1 MANDSIISM
10 LEEMALY
17 DGESPEITLSP
28 LISEV
33 KMWRSKDEYDKKVRL
48 NLNSAIIQKLK
59 NSGLSI
65 E

>member
-17 DGESPEITLSP
+17 DGESPEITLSL

>member
-17 DGESPEITLSP
+17 DGESPEVTLSL